1 MINIPTQPWSRSA
14 PRTATLRLLSALVVA
29 TLATLVGLAAADP
42 VRASCAAPP
51 AIAPPSFD
59 DVDVVLV
66 GTVLATAEAG
76 RWASVVVHEVWRGP
90 DLPEELLVKGGD
102 GGNMW
107 TSIDRTYE
115 VGVRYLFALTN
126 GDGGA
131 LRDNACSATTEWT
144 DDLTTLRPADA
155 RTPTGEASADV
166 AGIDLG
172 GIVPV
177 ILVVAVVA
185 AVLLGAGLVARGREA

>member
-1 MINIPTQPWSRSA
+1 MIGIPTRTWSRSA
-14 PRTATLRLLSALVVA
+14 PRTAALRLLSALVVA
-29 TLATLVGLAAADP
+29 TLAMLAGLAAAGP

-51 AIAPPSFD
+51 GVAPPSFD

-76 RWASVVVHEVWRGP
+76 RWASVVVDEVWRGP
-90 DLPEELLVKGGD
+90 DLPGELLVKGGE

-115 VGVRYLFALTN
+115 VGVRYLFALSN
-126 GDGGA
+126 GDDGT

-155 RTPTGEASADV
+155 RSPKGETSPDL
-166 AGIDLG
+166 GGTDLG

-177 ILVVAVVA
+177 ILAVAVVA